1 MNQMSQTPLF
11 FDDVY
16 QALSHV
22 VMVLGGAK
30 KVGPMLRG
38 SGVSVDTAS
47 KWVLECLNAD
57 RPAEFHPHQVM
68 TLFRMA
74 AQAGDHTAMTWYAGE
89 IGYQAS
95 PVAPED
101 EIAELQRQFIA
112 SAKAQRLMA
121 DRIEALVSGTMEMR
135 ARSERRNN

>member
-1 MNQMSQTPLF
+1 MNQMSQVPLF
-11 FDDVY
+11 FEDVY

-38 SGVSVDTAS
+38 SGVSGDTAA
-47 KWVLECLNAD
+47 KWVLECLNPD
-57 RPAEFHPHQVM
+57 RPAEFHPHQVIA
-68 TLFRMA
+68 LFRLA

-89 IGYQAS
+89 IGYQAT

-101 EIAELQRQFIA
+101 VMAELQRQFIA
-112 SAKAQRLMA
+112 STQAQKLMIE
-121 DRIEALVSGTMEMR
+121 RMEALAAGTLELR
-135 ARSERRNN
+135 ARAERRRG